1 MANEIGGQRLALALV
16 MAEMQELDRA
26 EKLIVDVLLNVADCT
41 EAITKNLG
49 SMDPAVDDSVNAFS
63 AKIVGDIKEVGD
75 ILKRNKK
82 VLFPLEDY
90 ANVRTKVG

>member
-1 MANEIGGQRLALALV
+1 MANEIGGQRLALALG

-49 SMDPAVDDSVNAFS
+49 SMDPAMDESVHVNTVCGLVSISTSISTGSRKSYSFRHMCS
-63 AKIVGDIKEVGD
+63 IGT
-75 ILKRNKK
+75 LRSW
-82 VLFPLEDY
+82 
-90 ANVRTKVG
+90 R

>member
-1 MANEIGGQRLALALV
+1 
-16 MAEMQELDRA
+16 
-26 EKLIVDVLLNVADCT
+26 
-41 EAITKNLG
+41 
-49 SMDPAVDDSVNAFS
+49 MDPALDDSVNAFS
-63 AKIVGDIKEVGD
+63 AKIVSDIKEVGD

>member
-1 MANEIGGQRLALALV
+1 MK
-16 MAEMQELDRA
+16 ELDRA
-26 EKLIVDVLLNVADCT
+26 EKLIVGVLLNVADCT
-41 EAITKNLG
+41 EAIAKNLG
-49 SMDPAVDDSVNAFS
+49 SMDPAMDESVNAFS

-90 ANVRTKVG
+90 ANLHNKVG